1 MGRISTQHLV
11 LVTGLGLVVSAAPQA
26 RPAPVAR
33 IATHHSA
40 SRRTRAVSFAA
51 LFDTETT
58 FKAKATVELR
68 FRAREAISGDPIR
81 DRDISFHLRRGADGA
96 SIPLPAAEVRKGVFA
111 VPFTPPGPGDYW
123 LAAAVRGAPSGT
135 IPEIRLGVLGLA
147 EGAVEVQPE
156 DGNVKAVT

>member
-33 IATHHSA
+33 VATHHSA

-147 EGAVEVQPE
+147 ERAVEVRPE

>member
-96 SIPLPAAEVRKGVFA
+96 SIPLSAAEVRKGVFA
-111 VPFTPPGPGDYW
+111 VPFTPPGPGDSW

-147 EGAVEVQPE
+147 EGAVEVRSA

>member
-26 RPAPVAR
+26 RSAPVAR
-33 IATHHSA
+33 IATHHSV

-111 VPFTPPGPGDYW
+111 VPFTPTGPGDYW
-123 LAAAVRGAPSGT
+123 LVAAVRGAPSGT

-147 EGAVEVQPE
+147 EGPVELRPE
-156 DGNVKAVT
+156 DGSAKAVT

>member
-11 LVTGLGLVVSAAPQA
+11 LVTGLGLVVSAAPQT
-26 RPAPVAR
+26 RPVPVAR

-111 VPFTPPGPGDYW
+111 LPFTPPGPGDYW

-147 EGAVEVQPE
+147 EAPGEVRPE
-156 DGNVKAVT
+156 DGSVKAVT